1 MMSSSTRSTSAN
13 QGLQDLKDRVLQTV
27 DTGPNTFAKS
37 PSRYFRLFRF
47 LHRFNLTVHPS
58 LAEFLDKVDFQGHV
72 FVG

>member
-1 MMSSSTRSTSAN
+1 
-13 QGLQDLKDRVLQTV
+13 VLQTV